1 MSSLQEVRTPQEGSK
16 QCVRAVQQEDN
27 MLQHEDYMLQHEDY
41 MLQHEDNM
49 LQHKDNMH
57 KDNMHG
63 VMEAKQESAGRGRG
77 VR

>member
-1 MSSLQEVRTPQEGSK
+1 MSSLQEVRTPQEGRK
-16 QCVRAVQQEDN
+16 QRVRAVQHEDN
-27 MLQHEDYMLQHEDY
+27 

-49 LQHKDNMH
+49 LQH

-77 VR
+77 AR

>member
-16 QCVRAVQQEDN
+16 QRVRAVQHEDN
-27 MLQHEDYMLQHEDY
+27 MLQHKDNILQHEDY

-49 LQHKDNMH
+49 LQH

>member
-27 MLQHEDYMLQHEDY
+27 MLQHEDYMLQHED
-41 MLQHEDNM
+41 NM
-49 LQHKDNMH
+49 LQH

>member
-16 QCVRAVQQEDN
+16 QRVRAV
-27 MLQHEDYMLQHEDY
+27 
-41 MLQHEDNM
+41 QHEDNM
-49 LQHKDNMH
+49 LQHE
-57 KDNMHG
+57 DNMHG